1 MMLSRVGER
10 VYWMARYL
18 ERVENIARLLN
29 VHTALLMDLPIDR
42 GITWYTLVQIF
53 DGEEAFKDAYDVVD
67 ESNIMQFLITDTN
80 NSSSLLS
87 ALLAAREN
95 TRTSLDALPE
105 ETWEQV
111 NELYLMTKEALP
123 SINNRYRR
131 QKLMLKIMTRCQ
143 TIFGI
148 LGNHMSRNT
157 AYDFIQVGKY
167 IERADMTSRTLDMAT
182 LLLSDSRSE
191 TVKKYEVILWT
202 NLLRALSAHQMYL
215 QDKRV
220 SVKAKK
226 VLNFLVNNDEFPRSL
241 AFSVMAIGTYLQD
254 LPNAGK
260 VLAIQNEMDDKLV
273 DYNEELKNTRDVHLV
288 MEKFQV
294 DMGEIHTAI
303 RDTWFY
309 PDATAE

>member
-1 MMLSRVGER
+1 
-10 VYWMARYL
+10 
-18 ERVENIARLLN
+18 
-29 VHTALLMDLPIDR
+29 
-42 GITWYTLVQIF
+42 
-53 DGEEAFKDAYDVVD
+53 
-67 ESNIMQFLITDTN
+67 
-80 NSSSLLS
+80 
-87 ALLAAREN
+87 
-95 TRTSLDALPE
+95 
-105 ETWEQV
+105 
-111 NELYLMTKEALP
+111 
-123 SINNRYRR
+123 
-131 QKLMLKIMTRCQ
+131 MTRCQ